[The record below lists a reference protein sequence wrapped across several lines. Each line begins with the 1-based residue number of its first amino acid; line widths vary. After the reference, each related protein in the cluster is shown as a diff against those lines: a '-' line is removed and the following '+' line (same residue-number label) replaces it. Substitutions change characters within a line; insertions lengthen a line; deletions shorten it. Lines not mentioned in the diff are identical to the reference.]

1 MKYSELE
8 IVAYLASHAP
18 LESFYIYRPSNDG
31 DGLIK
36 FHDENG
42 DSWSLMEDDSDMV
55 SAATMALMAKNAP
68 LITTLDSLASFE
80 RHVKATAADQGRA

>member
-8 IVAYLASHAP
+8 VVAYLASHAP
-18 LESFYIYRPSNDG
+18 LESFYIYRPSNHG

-42 DSWSLMEDDSDMV
+42 YSWSLMEDDSDMT
-55 SAATMALMAKNAP
+55 SAATMVLMAKNVP
-68 LITTLDSLASFE
+68 VITTLDTLASFE
-80 RHVKATAADQGRA
+80 QHAKAKAAD